1 MNFNKK
7 KKNSILPVAAVFCAL
22 YIIFAM
28 RPTGSEIHFTPEWT
42 VDISSVQENDGS
54 EELIPFRL
62 AQTIGYFSESGK
74 ISSSVAF
81 PFKAAISKNWYT
93 LFGAN
98 STQTKIFFP
107 DGSEAGIIAEA
118 GFPFFE
124 DDRIYV
130 MQPGGTSFVQCDM
143 QGSRLW
149 GFESYSP
156 VTAFASSSGGTVAG
170 YADGTVI
177 SFLPDGKPAQKFSP
191 GGSAVGVILGA
202 GISEDGN
209 RIACVSG
216 QDSQRFIVA
225 EKNKAHSKIIYH
237 EYLESELNHQTLVK
251 FSRNSD
257 FVYFNGKGYLG
268 IVNIKKAASK
278 KIPVKGKISQIEFSG
293 DDELAFVLSRE
304 KNTYTVTALESYV
317 YPMAQFSFE
326 GSCAFIQT
334 RGNMLFIGRDT
345 KISRISISRK

>member
-1 MNFNKK
+1 MDFNKK
-7 KKNSILPVAAVFCAL
+7 KKHSPLPAASVFCAL
-22 YIIFAM
+22 YIIFSM

-42 VDISSVQENDGS
+42 VDISSAQEYDGS

-62 AQTIGYFSESGK
+62 AQTIGYFSDSGK
-74 ISSSVAF
+74 ICSSVAF
-81 PFKAAISKNWYT
+81 PFKAAISKNYYA

-98 STQTKIFFP
+98 STQAKLFFP
-107 DGSEAGIIAEA
+107 DGTEAGIISEA

-130 MQPGGTSFVQCDM
+130 MQPGGTSFVQCDT
-143 QGSRLW
+143 QGNRLW

-156 VTAFASSSGGTVAG
+156 LTAFASSSGGTAAG

-177 SFLPDGKPAQKFSP
+177 SFLPDGKPGQKFSP

-216 QDSQRFIVA
+216 QDRQRFIVA

-237 EYLESELNHQTLVK
+237 EYLESDLNRQTLVR
-251 FSRNSD
+251 FSKNSD
-257 FVYFNGKGYLG
+257 FVYFNGKDCLG
-268 IVNIKKAASK
+268 IVNLRKAASK
-278 KIPVKGKISQIEFSG
+278 KIPVKGKISQIEFSSS
-293 DDELAFVLSRE
+293 DDLTFVLSKE
-304 KNTYTVTALESYV
+304 ENTYTVTVLESFI

-326 GSCAFIQT
+326 GSCSFIQT
-334 RGNMLFIGRDT
+334 KDDMLFIGHDT